1 MPADTQREVINAD
14 GKPGCDSLEASV
26 CQEGREQG
34 MDYSPSASYFSME
47 MYNFLLFSA
56 KSSLASILI
65 FVVKVNTFVC
75 SRENEFLD
83 VIASVMHSACCSLGR
98 EVINGSSHSVCSRQA
113 LLLPL
118 PRWATR
124 TSLTPSQEESKCM
137 SAPCQWEREQ
147 EGRRQRVVKEEQRE
161 RSRCNVNLKA

>member
-34 MDYSPSASYFSME
+34 IDYSPSASYFSME

-56 KSSLASILI
+56 KNSLASILI

-75 SRENEFLD
+75 SREN
-83 VIASVMHSACCSLGR
+83 
-98 EVINGSSHSVCSRQA
+98 
-113 LLLPL
+113 
-118 PRWATR
+118 
-124 TSLTPSQEESKCM
+124 
-137 SAPCQWEREQ
+137 
-147 EGRRQRVVKEEQRE
+147 
-161 RSRCNVNLKA
+161 